1 MRDRDNGMRDRD
13 AEIELQAAANA
24 VEHMNRRLQ
33 DAIRM
38 LTAAAISLDRDL
50 LIYDGA
56 MSRVNLYET
65 VMQRDEAEGA
75 LRISVR
81 PKQQ

>member
-1 MRDRDNGMRDRD
+1 MDRE
-13 AEIELQAAANA
+13 AEIELQAAADA
-24 VEHMNRRLQ
+24 VEHMERKARL
-33 DAIRM
+33 I

-56 MSRVNLYET
+56 MARVNLYDLIMT
-65 VMQRDEAEGA
+65 RDEVEGA

-81 PKQQ
+81 PNQ

>member
-1 MRDRDNGMRDRD
+1 MDRE
-13 AEIELQAAANA
+13 AERAAADA
-24 VEHMNRRLQ
+24 VEHMERKLRDARL
-33 DAIRM
+33 M

-56 MSRVNLYET
+56 MARVNLYDMIMT
-65 VMQRDEAEGA
+65 RDEAEGA

-81 PKQQ
+81 PKQ